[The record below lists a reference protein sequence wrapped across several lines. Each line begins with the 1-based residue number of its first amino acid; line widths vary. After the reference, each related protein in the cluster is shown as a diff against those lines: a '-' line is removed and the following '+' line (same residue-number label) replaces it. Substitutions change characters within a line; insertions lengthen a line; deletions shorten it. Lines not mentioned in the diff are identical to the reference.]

1 MATDT
6 GLSDEQ
12 LLTAPKAGDG
22 SRGPAD
28 AKDQPPGA
36 EAQENEHPLGP
47 PKQTDAKEPLALF
60 EPHQDEKAF
69 AAGGGAD
76 GLKEFEIG
84 YQYGQA
90 LLEDVNA
97 ESMELDYPSQS
108 VIEFP
113 KTIIA
118 KIKEIDGG
126 MRQIEGDDGDIA
138 DLHIFFTFFEPSMN
152 YAALKF
158 TYTFTQTY
166 EDASD
171 LLGLK

>member
-1 MATDT
+1 
-6 GLSDEQ
+6 
-12 LLTAPKAGDG
+12 
-22 SRGPAD
+22 
-28 AKDQPPGA
+28 
-36 EAQENEHPLGP
+36 
-47 PKQTDAKEPLALF
+47 
-60 EPHQDEKAF
+60 
-69 AAGGGAD
+69 
-76 GLKEFEIG
+76 
-84 YQYGQA
+84 
-90 LLEDVNA
+90 
-97 ESMELDYPSQS
+97 MELDYPNQS